1 MTESTPVKAAADQAR
16 AAYRKSTEDFEQLAR
31 DGQMPE
37 AVRAFAEKNIAQ
49 TRERSKGTFD
59 KILESWEKTF
69 DAAGQGAVALNRKV
83 IDITQQ
89 NINSSFEFAKSLI
102 GARTLA
108 EAMALHSTY
117 WQKQLGTL
125 KAQADE
131 MRELSTS
138 VTADVAEPAKVQVKR
153 GIAASPGVVA
163 APAVILGTED
173 FRIPLRFVR
182 VDAV

>member
-16 AAYRKSTEDFEQLAR
+16 AAYRKSTEDFEQFAR

-37 AVRAFAEKNIAQ
+37 AVRVFAEKNIAQ
-49 TRERSKGTFD
+49 TRELYDRSKDAFD

-131 MRELSTS
+131 MRELSTR

-153 GIAASPGVVA
+153 GIDELERA
-163 APAVILGTED
+163 
-173 FRIPLRFVR
+173 R
-182 VDAV
+182 

>member
-1 MTESTPVKAAADQAR
+1 MTESTPVKVAADQAR

-49 TRERSKGTFD
+49 TRELYDRSKDAFD
-59 KILESWEKTF
+59 TILESWEKTF
-69 DAAGQGAVALNRKV
+69 DAAGHGAVALNRKV

-131 MRELSTS
+131 MRALSTR

-153 GIAASPGVVA
+153 GIDELERA
-163 APAVILGTED
+163 
-173 FRIPLRFVR
+173 R
-182 VDAV
+182 

>member
-16 AAYRKSTEDFEQLAR
+16 AAYRKSTEDFEQFAR

-37 AVRAFAEKNIAQ
+37 AVRVFAEKNIAQ
-49 TRERSKGTFD
+49 TRELYDRSKDAFD

-83 IDITQQ
+83 IDITQR
-89 NINSSFEFAKSLI
+89 NINSGFEFAKSLV

-131 MRELSTS
+131 MRELSTR

-153 GIAASPGVVA
+153 GIDELERA
-163 APAVILGTED
+163 
-173 FRIPLRFVR
+173 R
-182 VDAV
+182 